1 MFRFWRK
8 LRNDESGAT
17 AIEYGLIAGLISVVI
32 VTALELVNSTMIDV
46 FDYIS
51 LNLGRRRFH

>member
-8 LRNDESGAT
+8 LRNDETGAT
-17 AIEYGLIAGLISVVI
+17 AIEYGLIAGLISVCI
-32 VTALELVNSTMIDV
+32 ITALELVNSAMISV

-51 LNLGRRRFH
+51 SNPSSALQ